1 MRKYIFLFFLPFFFS
16 CSDAIE
22 KEEIALL
29 GETFAGHNYAGVL
42 RQYAELTPSHHLQ
55 LPIEIHKMVGISSFK
70 TGDPEAA
77 ERSLINYLAV
87 NEQDGEAYFYLA
99 LIKAS
104 RGEEY
109 CQHMKA
115 AIEREFEPDKLQMFD
130 MNLPPCQ
137 ETASK

>member
-1 MRKYIFLFFLPFFFS
+1 MKKLFFLLLLPFIFS
-16 CSDAIE
+16 CSSAIE
-22 KEEIALL
+22 KEEIALI
-29 GETFAGHNYAGVL
+29 GETFAGHNYAAVL
-42 RQYAELTPSHHLQ
+42 RQYVEINPSHHLQ

-70 TGDPEAA
+70 TGDTEAA
-77 ERSLINYLAV
+77 ERRLINYLAV
-87 NEQDGEAYFYLA
+87 NEQDGEVYFYLA

-115 AIEREFEPDKLQMFD
+115 AIERGFEPDKLQMFE

-137 ETASK
+137 ETTSK